1 MNSIERVVTALDH
14 RESDRVPVDQGSFSD
29 SSINVVTV
37 YQLRQALRLD
47 PPGTPVK
54 IVEPYQ
60 MLGEVKPD
68 LMDALGVDVVGLTG
82 IKTMFGF
89 DNDGWKPWTLP
100 DGTPVLVPSGFNTDP
115 EETGEVLMYPEGDKS
130 APPSALMPQGGYYF
144 DAIPREVPFDED
156 DLQVEDNLEEFGPI
170 SAVELE
176 HFRMGAERLQR
187 DTDKAILL
195 HGIGGLALGDV
206 GNVPAPW
213 LKHPRGVRDVA
224 SWYTIMKTRPDFVY
238 RIFER
243 QTEISLVNLEKIAG
257 VVGNRITA
265 VQVSGTDFGMQT
277 GPLISPRTYREL
289 FKPFHLQI
297 NQWIHANMS
306 WKTLIHTCGSVWAF
320 LPDFIEA
327 GFDILNPVQCSAARM
342 NPAELKQEYGRLIVF
357 WGGGVDTQST
367 LPFGTPEQVRQQVIE
382 RIRALAPGGGFVF
395 NTIHNIQPLVPV
407 ENILEMFSAVR
418 EYGSYPI

>member
-14 RESDRVPVDQGSFSD
+14 REPDRVPVDQGSFSD

>member
-1 MNSIERVVTALDH
+1 
-14 RESDRVPVDQGSFSD
+14 
-29 SSINVVTV
+29 
-37 YQLRQALRLD
+37 
-47 PPGTPVK
+47 
-54 IVEPYQ
+54 
-60 MLGEVKPD
+60 
-68 LMDALGVDVVGLTG
+68 
-82 IKTMFGF
+82 
-89 DNDGWKPWTLP
+89 
-100 DGTPVLVPSGFNTDP
+100 
-115 EETGEVLMYPEGDKS
+115 
-130 APPSALMPQGGYYF
+130 
-144 DAIPREVPFDED
+144 
-156 DLQVEDNLEEFGPI
+156 
-170 SAVELE
+170 
-176 HFRMGAERLQR
+176 MGAERLKR

-206 GNVPAPW
+206 GNVAAPW

-224 SWYTIMKTRPDFVY
+224 SWYMIMKTRPDFVY

-243 QTEISLVNLEKIAG
+243 QTEISLVNLKKIAG

-297 NQWIHANMS
+297 NQWIHANTS

-327 GFDILNPVQCSAARM
+327 GFDILNPVQCSAARLD
-342 NPAELKQEYGRLIVF
+342 PAELKQEYGRQIVF

-382 RIRALAPGGGFVF
+382 RIRILAPGGGFVF

-407 ENILEMFSAVR
+407 ENILEMFAAVR